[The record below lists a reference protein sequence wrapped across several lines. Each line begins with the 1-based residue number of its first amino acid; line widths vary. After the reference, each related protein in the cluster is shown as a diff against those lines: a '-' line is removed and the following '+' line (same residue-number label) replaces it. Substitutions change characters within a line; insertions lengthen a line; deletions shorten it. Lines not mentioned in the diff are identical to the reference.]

1 MQTIYPNLAIGNHVD
16 LHMALYVQSS
26 FLAVLDLTS
35 ELSTRKWNRNG
46 LALQKIGL
54 AKNKAIAPSKI
65 KKAVEF
71 IQEHRSRNHSVL
83 VGCDD
88 GQRSKLIGVAYLTT
102 KGYSIEEASLM
113 VGGFDVICAEAINS
127 VYKFAEKNEVVA
139 L

>member
-16 LHMALYVQSS
+16 MYVALYVQST
-26 FLAVLDLTS
+26 FVAVLDLTS

-46 LALQKIGL
+46 LALKKIGL

-65 KKAVEF
+65 QKAIDF
-71 IQEHRSRNHSVL
+71 IQEHRSQNHSVL

-88 GQRSKLIGVAYLTT
+88 GQRSKLIGIAYLIT
-102 KGYSIEEASLM
+102 KGYDI
-113 VGGFDVICAEAINS
+113 AEAAEVAGGADVESLSYII
-127 VYKFAEKNEVVA
+127 KFVEKVAVKEEVA